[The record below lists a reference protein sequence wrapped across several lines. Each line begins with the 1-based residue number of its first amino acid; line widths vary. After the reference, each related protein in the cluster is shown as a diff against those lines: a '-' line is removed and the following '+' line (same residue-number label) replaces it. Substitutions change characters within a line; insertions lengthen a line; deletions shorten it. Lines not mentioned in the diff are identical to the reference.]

1 MAEKINLVP
10 PAGVRSAAK
19 RGIKLVAEGK
29 AGGGFEPATLARA
42 RKIAAGTELTP
53 DHVKR
58 MYSFFRRHSV
68 DRRPNW
74 GAPGKETPGYVAWQ
88 AWGGDAGASWSAVK
102 VAQMKR
108 LNMSEHTTEDR
119 ELSEDAKKSIEGMM
133 PQDPSEWKYM
143 VDMET
148 LKKVYWR
155 GWSDYPMQS
164 EIDLSQSQWA
174 LSRVAAFLHILEYGE
189 PDNPDYD
196 SDNDLLPG
204 NHPLSGED
212 MQMSESIADAQKRR
226 EAIIDGRVDSVV
238 ELILAETGKPGINYK
253 QVTPQNKSR
262 LRGLMQYYA
271 KKPHPFRA
279 CVRDNR
285 KRFGPRTEGVCA
297 VLKDLIMNT
306 TKWRRGN
313 QNMSEDG
320 MFSVP
325 AATEDGLALVD
336 EAPLIDDELA
346 AILLDLDDSKM
357 AEIESLL
364 WDEAV

>member
-19 RGIKLVAEGK
+19 RGIKLVADGK
-29 AGGGFEPATLARA
+29 AGSGFEPATLSRA

-68 DRRPNW
+68 DRKPNW
-74 GAPGKETPGYVAWQ
+74 GAAGKETPGYVAWQ

-108 LNMSEHTTEDR
+108 LNMSEYSSGDG
-119 ELSEDAKKSIEGMM
+119 ELSEDASKSIQGML
-133 PQDPSEWKYM
+133 PDNPSEWKYM

-155 GWSDYPMQS
+155 GWEAYPMNS
-164 EIDLSQSQWA
+164 EIDLSKNQWA
-174 LSRVAAFLHILEYGE
+174 LSRVAAFLHILEYGA
-189 PDNPDYD
+189 PDNPDYSD
-196 SDNDLLPG
+196 DNDLLPR
-204 NHPLSGED
+204 NHPFSGKE
-212 MQMSESIADAQKRR
+212 MQMSESIHDAHKRR
-226 EAIIDGRVDSVV
+226 EAIIVGRVDEAV
-238 ELILAETGKPGINYK
+238 EIILAEVGKPGINYK
-253 QVTPQNKSR
+253 QVTPQNKAR

-306 TKWRRGN
+306 TKWRHGG

-320 MFSVP
+320 MFSVVT
-325 AATEDGLALVD
+325 ATEDGLALGD
-336 EAPLIDDELA
+336 ETPLIDDELA
-346 AILLDLDDSKM
+346 AILLSIDDSKM
-357 AEIESLL
+357 AEVESLI
-364 WDEAV
+364 WDEVE